1 MTSNL
6 ITHSEQKTR
15 KELQKELLSFFRPE
29 LINRIDEIIQF
40 NQLNKKDIGEI
51 LDIHLN
57 ILIKKLEKKNITIS
71 FNQLSKDFLIEK
83 GYDPE
88 FGARPLARTI
98 QNELLD
104 ELSLQ
109 IIEGKIFDGDE
120 IVVTANTK
128 KLLIEKK

>member
-40 NQLNKKDIGEI
+40 NQLNKKDIGKI

-120 IVVTANTK
+120 IVVTANSE